1 MSRFVLST
9 NGLPFPF
16 KYDQIRGFFPCF
28 AEVDVPT
35 VVYGTKNGVTVMK
48 DGSSESVISNGTV
61 TYMAFDP
68 RGRELYWSAGSECKA
83 KLGGETQNR
92 FDCHWSVQWVNIS
105 ANATTVTQ
113 GLLLQGLL
121 ELE

>member
-1 MSRFVLST
+1 MDFS
-9 NGLPFPF
+9 PF
-16 KYDQIRGFFPCF
+16 F
-28 AEVDVPT
+28 AEVDVPA
-35 VVYGTKNGVTVMK
+35 VVYDTKNGVTFMK
-48 DGSSESVISNGTV
+48 DGSSENVISNGTV

-68 RGRELYWSAGSECKA
+68 RGRELFWSAGSNCEA
-83 KLGGETQNR
+83 RLGGNR

-121 ELE
+121 ELQ